1 MRIQFSRK
9 LMMEYIYLGGIL
21 LDEQEIFGANC
32 VDE

>member
-1 MRIQFSRK
+1 MHIQFSRK

-21 LDEQEIFGANC
+21 LDEQEIFGPYS